1 MDTDR
6 PINPKLAAGLRVF
19 SATSPKRV
27 TQALSNS
34 NKNAPTKI
42 NLGFWSHHPSLTG
55 TSFARVFRQEQGVPM
70 KAHSRTTV
78 DVLPK
83 SKKPKKKALKKPT
96 AVSITERYLE
106 LRRLRERLSEAEAL
120 RSSQ

>member
-1 MDTDR
+1 
-6 PINPKLAAGLRVF
+6 
-19 SATSPKRV
+19 
-27 TQALSNS
+27 
-34 NKNAPTKI
+34 
-42 NLGFWSHHPSLTG
+42 
-55 TSFARVFRQEQGVPM
+55 M

-83 SKKPKKKALKKPT
+83 LKKPKKALKKPT